1 MVTVLDMLVTMVD
14 TTVIL
19 MAPTL
24 LEQNLPHVS
33 TPLMFPFPVPVNA
46 VTLMPKLKPIPL
58 TFMVDTTD
66 IPDMPVTDTVDIT
79 VWADTMVDI
88 TVDSMTN
95 LPPVSTPLM
104 FPFPA
109 PNKLSEK
116 NVLKK

>member
-1 MVTVLDMLVTMVD
+1 MLVTMVD

-46 VTLMPKLKPIPL
+46 VMPMLKLKPTLP
-58 TFMVDTTD
+58 TFMVDTTV
-66 IPDMPVTDTVDIT
+66 IPDMPVTDMADIT
-79 VWADTMVDI
+79 VWEDTMVDI
-88 TVDSMTN
+88 TVDSMAN
-95 LPPVSTPLM
+95 LPPVSTLPM

-109 PNKLSEK
+109 HNL
-116 NVLKK
+116 